1 MFDRIFFQIL
11 KSLFGQAT
19 TEGLL
24 NAGDFEK
31 QQLAAD
37 LEVQWFLGHEFAVSE
52 GKKMAA
58 PYENIVD
65 LDFAILTT
73 RVGR

>member
-1 MFDRIFFQIL
+1 MFDRIFSRYSNHFL
-11 KSLFGQAT
+11 GQAT

-58 PYENIVD
+58 SYENIVD